1 MLDPLGIGTI
11 REVFQLEGTKQVV
24 IERLK
29 SLVNTGVR
37 LHATPFSIFADM
49 PSGPFDLVVSSASKR
64 SNTSS
69 SEQRSSSGHPV
80 GSRVTVSS
88 VVSGGSAE
96 LKQRWKNEF
105 RSSAFLLS
113 SVMASLLHD
122 NVGIRDE
129 LFPLIALIAA
139 QNCLGFLALATLLT

>member
-11 REVFQLEGTKQVV
+11 RDVFQLEGTKQVV

-37 LHATPFSIFADM
+37 MHATPFSIFADI
-49 PSGPFDLVVSSASKR
+49 PSGPFDLVVSSEDKR
-64 SNTSS
+64 SNTSL
-69 SEQRSSSGHPV
+69 EQRRSSGHPV
-80 GSRVTVSS
+80 GSGVSDWVSS
-88 VVSGGSAE
+88 IVSGGSAE

-113 SVMASLLHD
+113 SVMVSSLHD
-122 NVGIRDE
+122 NVAI
-129 LFPLIALIAA
+129 
-139 QNCLGFLALATLLT
+139 